1 MEVCQLYLLMV
12 QHWIETP
19 DKASRTGSMHD
30 WNGQNLAWK
39 QQMWGTKEIG
49 ESLLYTLRPRSAYI
63 ILSFFC
69 LNDLKSRRSSDGQDW
84 WSGWPL
90 LAGVRST
97 IRYAMK
103 DSIILVA
110 GYTHHDVYL
119 ITLWKISCGLD
130 GHGLALI
137 KTVRGFNC
145 FSPWYSEIWIASDGM
160 IPVIMHS
167 NEGYT

>member
-1 MEVCQLYLLMV
+1 MMEVCQLYLLMV

-119 ITLWKISCGLD
+119 ITLWRISEAVGWMVMGWHWSRLS
-130 GHGLALI
+130 GVSIAL
-137 KTVRGFNC
+137 VR
-145 FSPWYSEIWIASDGM
+145 DTH
-160 IPVIMHS
+160 HS